1 MQLFFFLFNRSQ
13 PIIIEPDIDL
23 EITAWSTNDV
33 LPLNDH
39 PASHQTISTPII
51 LSPIELPNE
60 STGQNNSFLPIRV
73 HTPIHSVQQTFEHP
87 IDNSSPCSNQN
98 PVGRRFSST
107 SSASLLFDTP
117 NSSFSRT
124 TTTMNTTS
132 TPQPVMKNNI
142 ETQISM
148 PSYTDMI
155 NQLIR
160 QMNFSVSN
168 DKHQID
174 YNPNELSKQ
183 FFQQSSLFFTNDKHR
198 STQFLPKKQF
208 LNFGRYEIEILLPTN
223 ENQVNHCPEQS
234 TLIDFS
240 SYLEW
245 HSTYL

>member
-1 MQLFFFLFNRSQ
+1 MELFLFNRSQ

-33 LPLNDH
+33 LPPNDH
-39 PASHQTISTPII
+39 PASHQTFPAPII
-51 LSPIELPNE
+51 PSPIELSNE
-60 STGQNNSFLPIRV
+60 SVYEPTEQNTSFLPIRV
-73 HTPIHSVQQTFEHP
+73 RTPIRSVQQTFEQP
-87 IDNSSPCSNQN
+87 IDNSSPCSNQSA
-98 PVGRRFSST
+98 VGRRFSST

-124 TTTMNTTS
+124 MNTTS
-132 TPQPVMKNNI
+132 TPQPVMKINT

-183 FFQQSSLFFTNDKHR
+183 FFQESSLFFTNDKHR

-208 LNFGRYEIEILLPTN
+208 LNFGRYEIEILFPTN
-223 ENQVNHCPEQS
+223 ENQVNNSSEQS
-234 TLIDFS
+234 TSISFS
-240 SYLEW
+240 SYLEL
-245 HSTYL
+245 HSTCL